1 MRILIVDDSEDGRE
15 VTEAMLFAAGYENI
29 TAVESAAA
37 AYRHLGIGGPETEQ
51 PAVADLVLLDVVMP
65 GIDGIEACARI
76 RSERRYSSVPVVM
89 VTSLA
94 DADSLANAFVAGA
107 NDYITKPVN
116 RIELLARVRSALKL
130 KSELDR
136 REARERELL
145 QLVSELPRRDALP
158 YIDEATG
165 LFTSHVADGYLA
177 ADAGFILDGEISVIA
192 LAIDRIDACLASQG
206 AATAGAIIAEVARA
220 VRATAATVD
229 VIAAAYGGGVMVLIA
244 PGMGYGAALALA
256 EALRASV
263 AAAGIPNPESIAAD
277 HVTASVAVVTGAAGS
292 SSDRSRIL
300 KAAIAS
306 VSKVAPADGNRVVLA
321 FV

>member
-1 MRILIVDDSEDGRE
+1 
-15 VTEAMLFAAGYENI
+15 MLLTAGYENI

-51 PAVADLVLLDVVMP
+51 PPAADLVLLDVVMP

-76 RSERRYSSVPVVM
+76 RSERRYLSVPVVM

-94 DADSLANAFVAGA
+94 DTDSLANAFVAGA

-116 RIELLARVRSALKL
+116 RVELLARVRSALKL

-145 QLVSELPRRDALP
+145 QLVSELPRMSALP
-158 YIDEATG
+158 CIDEATG
-165 LFTSHVADGYLA
+165 LFSSHVADGYLA
-177 ADAGFILDGEISVIA
+177 ADAGFILDGEVSVIA

-206 AATAGAIIAEVARA
+206 PAAAAAIVAEVARA
-220 VRATAATVD
+220 VRTTAATVD
-229 VIAAAYGGGVMVLIA
+229 VIAAAYGGGMVLIA

-263 AAAGIPNPESIAAD
+263 AASEIPNPESIAAD
-277 HVTASVAVVTGAAGS
+277 YVTASAAVVTGTARSG
-292 SSDRSRIL
+292 SDRSRIL
-300 KAAIAS
+300 RAAIAS
-306 VSKVAPADGNRVVLA
+306 VSKVAPAEGNRVVLA